1 MVSVREQWENDLARV
16 PSPHSHHNKRRRM
29 RAFQICCAQLLLT
42 RFKFISSCSKL
53 ADGARPQEGNTY
65 RETGPLEKLC
75 SLLSNS
81 LTSNYSQGPE
91 VLAEEESEKAQGRD
105 FFFPLWKRR
114 EYLVRPCSPIANV
127 IILVDYGCI
136 SWASFSSLSPP
147 PACFLLTS
155 LLTRPLSLRD
165 FHKGQHKIDASG
177 AKGRR
182 QEAVTS
188 SPLA

>member
-1 MVSVREQWENDLARV
+1 MESLFLCANIFNRSTIVVYFNFPREKSQASFERCWELPDGYVQIFRLRFEPFWIALQLPGNQHGGHSAANCIMVSVREQWENDLARV

-29 RAFQICCAQLLLT
+29 SAFQICCAQLLLT
-42 RFKFISSCSKL
+42 QFKFISSCSKL

-105 FFFPLWKRR
+105 FFFHFGNA
-114 EYLVRPCSPIANV
+114 ENI
-127 IILVDYGCI
+127 
-136 SWASFSSLSPP
+136 
-147 PACFLLTS
+147 
-155 LLTRPLSLRD
+155 
-165 FHKGQHKIDASG
+165 
-177 AKGRR
+177 
-182 QEAVTS
+182 
-188 SPLA
+188 